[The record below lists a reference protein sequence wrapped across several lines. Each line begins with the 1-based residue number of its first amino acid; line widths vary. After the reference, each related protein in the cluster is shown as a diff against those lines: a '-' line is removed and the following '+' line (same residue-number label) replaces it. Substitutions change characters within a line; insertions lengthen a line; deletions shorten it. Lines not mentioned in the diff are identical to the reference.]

1 MLIFSVSMSE
11 AQVVELVDAA
21 DSKSAEGDLVTVRF
35 RPWAFSL
42 NCKGWL
48 SIALALMLPLAALA
62 GDGMKYQDHWRSLG
76 VSASDI
82 ELIDK
87 LGLKKKKVEA
97 LVTRGVSVR
106 EYSHRPWEPMGITED
121 RWFNQLQNGSNIA
134 QLERMYTRERDV
146 ADPERPGLAFA
157 IFCPGVPQ
165 FQEARPVAGGVLS
178 GLGVAFLALSVKGL
192 VNGEGSAIQ
201 VWLPLL
207 GVDMLASGADV
218 WYHHYREQAVT
229 GFSLNL
235 VPRPAGAGLALAA
248 RF

>member
-1 MLIFSVSMSE
+1 M
-11 AQVVELVDAA
+11 
-21 DSKSAEGDLVTVRF
+21 TVRF

-42 NCKGWL
+42 GLHSLPGRKNVRASETSGGKVRKGIL
-48 SIALALMLPLAALA
+48 AALVLACCLPLAAHA

-87 LGLKKKKVEA
+87 LGIKKKKVEA

-106 EYSHRPWEPMGITED
+106 EYSHRPWEPMGITEEK
-121 RWFNQLQNGSNIA
+121 WFHQLQNGSNIGA
-134 QLERMYTRERDV
+134 LERMYTRERDI
-146 ADPERPGLAFA
+146 ADPVRPGLAFA
-157 IFCPGVPQ
+157 ILCPGIPQ
-165 FQEARPVAGGVLS
+165 FQENRPVAGAVLS
-178 GLGVAFLALSVKGL
+178 GLGVAFLGLSVANL
-192 VNGEGSAIQ
+192 VKGEGSAVQ

-207 GVDMLASGADV
+207 GLDMLASGADV

-235 VPRPAGAGLALAA
+235 VPRPAGAGVLLAA

>member
-1 MLIFSVSMSE
+1 MKSLI
-11 AQVVELVDAA
+11 
-21 DSKSAEGDLVTVRF
+21 
-35 RPWAFSL
+35 
-42 NCKGWL
+42 
-48 SIALALMLPLAALA
+48 LAICLCLPLAAKA

-76 VSASDI
+76 VSAIDI

-87 LGLKKKKVEA
+87 LGMKKSKVEA

-121 RWFNQLQNGSNIA
+121 KWFDQLQNGSNIG
-134 QLERMYTRERDV
+134 QLERMYTRDHDI
-146 ADPERPGLAFA
+146 ADPIRPSIALAILAPGL
-157 IFCPGVPQ
+157 PQ
-165 FQEARPVAGGVLS
+165 FKEDRPVAGAVLS
-178 GLGVAFLALSVKGL
+178 GLGVAFLALSVKSIIKD
-192 VNGEGSAIQ
+192 EGAGAVQ

-207 GVDMLASGADV
+207 AVDMMASGADV

-235 VPRPAGAGLALAA
+235 QPRYQGAGLTLAA